1 MKEKIER
8 RAVIDFLI
16 LLAVILAVSLL
27 INAFVSLVKGKR
39 TEDSSKIEYTVRIAE
54 IREDMSSFISEGDE
68 VIDSVGKR
76 SIGRAESVSVRPST
90 VERLTDGIPTAE
102 KIDGYVDIYVT
113 VTAMADIG
121 ETDIT
126 VGGSNLKIGRVMYLR
141 LPDFTATA
149 ECVRISEVQNEA

>member
-8 RAVIDFLI
+8 RAVIDFFI

-27 INAFVSLVKGKR
+27 ISSFVRLVKGKR
-39 TEDSSKIEYTVRIAE
+39 TDDSSKIEYTVRIAE
-54 IREDMSSFISEGDE
+54 VREDMSRFISEGDE

-76 SIGRAESVSVRPST
+76 SIGHAGQVSVHPST
-90 VERLTDGIPTAE
+90 VERLTDGIPSAE

-113 VTAMADIG
+113 VTAMASIQN
-121 ETDIT
+121 TDIT
-126 VGGSNLKIGRVMYLR
+126 VGGYNLKIGRVMYLR
-141 LPDFTATA
+141 FPDFTATA